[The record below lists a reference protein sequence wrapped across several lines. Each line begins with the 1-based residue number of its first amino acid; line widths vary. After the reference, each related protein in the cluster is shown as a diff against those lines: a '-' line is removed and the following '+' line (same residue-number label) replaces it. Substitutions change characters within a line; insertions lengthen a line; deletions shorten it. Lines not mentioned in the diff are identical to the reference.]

1 MLKIILIFAVAIH
14 TAAIFGDTG
23 KIDRRATVERHT
35 VKYVGNSARKSDSPS
50 QVGNGKF
57 AFGFDR
63 TGLQTLSAQ
72 NTLSDWAWHS
82 TPPPSDP
89 KKFKG
94 SSVNSPKGIINF
106 PDSLPDPANPQLS
119 QWLAANPQSLNLG
132 RIAFPIFSPDGKRL
146 DFNSIYP
153 TWQMVNMNTGAVES
167 QFSALVKNER
177 VTTESHPDRD
187 EQ

>member
-1 MLKIILIFAVAIH
+1 MRRFYQNKISFQANGTFSTLNKNSHFIAKLQAHTIRLAASAGKNFENLAIVVDCTHLPKYSILQMLKIILIIAAAIH

-82 TPPPSDP
+82 TPPP
-89 KKFKG
+89 
-94 SSVNSPKGIINF
+94 
-106 PDSLPDPANPQLS
+106 
-119 QWLAANPQSLNLG
+119 
-132 RIAFPIFSPDGKRL
+132 
-146 DFNSIYP
+146 
-153 TWQMVNMNTGAVES
+153 
-167 QFSALVKNER
+167 
-177 VTTESHPDRD
+177 
-187 EQ
+187 